1 MLTSNFTQQSVF
13 IVGEGSLLDDGVT
26 QLLTTKTNSLVSRA
40 IHSDEFSI
48 KSNQSN
54 VILICESGSM
64 DVTHILDLIFSH
76 PMTTILLIMIIRLRN
91 NVIDVYARPAFVAGR
106 MSDSPQRIVARTGD
120 DLLNVLWQNSNVTA
134 A

>member
-1 MLTSNFTQQSVF
+1 MLNSSPTQNRVF
-13 IVGEGSLLDDGVT
+13 IVGECVLFDDGIT
-26 QLLTTKTNSLVSRA
+26 QLLEHNTNSLVSRA
-40 IHSDEFSI
+40 IYSDENAI
-48 KSNQSN
+48 KSNQSD

-64 DVTHILDLIFSH
+64 DTTHILDLIFSQS
-76 PMTTILLIMIIRLRN
+76 MATILLILIIRLRN